1 MKLSLNIL
9 LDQLR
14 NCNMEVHL
22 SVPLTK
28 SFCRPALLP
37 HRYES
42 MREDLLHICTLSDAI
57 RANKDHPG
65 MTYICVRNRI
75 KDAAETEDSLNGM
88 IIINENME
96 VPFLLNMVQEIFQRI
111 DDWYCSLQDALIREK
126 SLRYILDLC
135 DEVIGNTINISDSA
149 FTLLAHTGNI
159 ETDDKVSLDL
169 REYGYH
175 PESTLELFR
184 REHSYENWDQ
194 AQPMFVNDSRTLSPY
209 IMVNRIFRFRN
220 TYFAHVVMLC
230 DHHPFSEGLLELFG
244 LLTDILAVYAER
256 NWKNKNALSHNYD
269 SFLTDL
275 LNGTLTRS
283 EDIEE
288 RAGYLGLSTG
298 GKMILMKLMV
308 SSGSEAALGRI
319 ARELGD
325 LLPDAQILLY
335 EQSVLALIHLSA
347 SENPLFFLRRD
358 QIINFLKQ
366 QQAATGISDV
376 FTNLK
381 RLPDAWIQASMA
393 LKYGGPLR
401 GTPMLQDPDLSSES
415 EPLYFFQDR
424 VLYGILGEHPGNAE
438 IWQYSTCYRALH
450 ELWLGDRNHGTNNFQ
465 LLRVYLH
472 NERKATETGQILHMH
487 RNNVIYRIGKLEI
500 LMDLDLNDYN
510 TRLGLEMSFLLME
523 IFGFPEM
530 YD

>member
-1 MKLSLNIL
+1 MKLSLNII

-14 NCNMEVHL
+14 ECNTEVHL
-22 SVPLTK
+22 SEPLSR
-28 SFCRPALLP
+28 SFERPVLLP
-37 HRYES
+37 HRFEA
-42 MREDLLHICTLSDAI
+42 MRGDLLHVCTLSDAM
-57 RANKDHPG
+57 RANRENPG
-65 MTYICVRNRI
+65 MAYVCVRNRI
-75 KDAAETEDSLNGM
+75 KDDAETEESLDGM

-96 VPFLLNMVQEIFQRI
+96 VPFLLNRIQEIYQRI
-111 DDWYCSLQDALIREK
+111 DDWYRGMQDALIREK
-126 SLRYILDLC
+126 SLQYILDLG

-149 FTLLAHTGNI
+149 FTLLAYTENI

-175 PESTLELFR
+175 PESTLEMFR
-184 REHSYENWDQ
+184 RQRSYENWNQ
-194 AQPMFVNDSRTLSPY
+194 SQPLFINDSLTMSRY
-209 IMVNRIFRFRN
+209 VMVNRIFRFRN
-220 TYFAHVVMLC
+220 TYFTHVVMLC
-230 DHHPFSEGLLELFG
+230 DHHPLSDGLLELFG

-275 LNGTLTRS
+275 LNGTLTKP

-288 RAGYLGLSTG
+288 RAGYLGLNTV
-298 GKMILMKLMV
+298 GKMVLMKLMV

-335 EQSVLALIHLSA
+335 EQSVLALLHLSTTDD
-347 SENPLFFLRRD
+347 PLFFLRRD

-401 GTPMLQDPDLSSES
+401 GSSILPDLSSAED
-415 EPLYFFQDR
+415 EPLHFFQDR
-424 VLYGILGEHPGNAE
+424 VLYGFLGEHPESRE
-438 IWQYSTCYRALH
+438 IWHYSAAYRALH
-450 ELWLGDRNHGTNNFQ
+450 ELWLGDREHGTNNLQ
-465 LLRVYLH
+465 LLYVYLR

-487 RNNVIYRIGKLEI
+487 RNNVIYRIGRIEI
-500 LMDLDLNDYN
+500 LLDMDLNDCS
-510 TRLGLEMSFLLME
+510 TRLGLEMSFLLAE
-523 IFGFPEM
+523 IYGFPEM
-530 YD
+530 YG